1 MRPSLPVALR
11 ERRALG
17 RERRRKTG
25 AGGERR
31 GWRHA
36 ASAEV
41 VVAAEKHDVAASK
54 VREAGGPID
63 EASYACLCGM
73 VFAAAVSTSV
83 QCPHCGS
90 VQAW

>member
-1 MRPSLPVALR
+1 VRPSLPVALR

-17 RERRRKTG
+17 RERRRKAS

-31 GWRHA
+31 GRRHS

-41 VVAAEKHDVAASK
+41 VVARHDVAASK

-63 EASYACLCGM
+63 EASYACTCGM

-83 QCPHCGS
+83 RCPHCGS
-90 VQAW
+90 AQAW